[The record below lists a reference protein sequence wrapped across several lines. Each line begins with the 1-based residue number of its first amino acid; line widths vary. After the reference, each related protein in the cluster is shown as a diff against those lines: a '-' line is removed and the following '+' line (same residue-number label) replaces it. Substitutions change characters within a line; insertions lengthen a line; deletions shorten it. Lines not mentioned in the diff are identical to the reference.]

1 MIYIS
6 VRAEPS
12 NYHRNISQVGRAT
25 QSSQKDS
32 NFRLE
37 EKLRD
42 TNNWR
47 SELQS
52 ELDAVLGE
60 TELLVETRW
69 ALSDL
74 TSLTSH

>member
-6 VRAEPS
+6 VRAELS
-12 NYHRNISQVGRAT
+12 NYQGNISQVGRAT

-47 SELQS
+47 SELQG